1 MKSLSYLTE
10 MDMMGFLKEMVSGYR
25 EQFFMCESPEY

>member
-10 MDMMGFLKEMVSGYR
+10 MDMMGFLKEMISGNR